1 MQIKRYEVS
10 NIQEAITKIK
20 KELGPDAIIL
30 STKKMKGAGGSM
42 LEVMAARE
50 LDLAT
55 VASADLSETALRGME
70 NDGKTSR
77 ADLNSILK
85 NNFDELKQL
94 FRELKNDQD
103 IRTELAEVKDSMNI
117 FFDVLG
123 LKRNKTGNDQTDSI
137 YYRLISEGIS
147 KEKAWRAADKVK
159 NELVSGQIEDSNAGL
174 AVVENLIRQSLP
186 MNNPCAK
193 GQRVKVLIGPTGVGK
208 TTTLAKL
215 SAFHALHEK
224 KNVGIITTDTY
235 RIAAV
240 EQLKIYDRSIGLPL
254 EIASGSMDFKKSLRK
269 FADKDIILVDTPG
282 TSRNDMLN
290 TGKLYETLKSE
301 VPCESNLLI
310 SLTSSKECMMEV
322 ASRYGRFDYNQVIL
336 TRADECT
343 RIGFLWDVL
352 DQIAKPVSYI
362 TNGQNV
368 PNDIEEANPQ
378 KIARLIVGNDLH

>member
-159 NELVSGQIEDSNAGL
+159 SELVSGQIEDSNAGL
-174 AVVENLIRQSLP
+174 VVVENLIRQSLP

-240 EQLKIYDRSIGLPL
+240 EQLKIYARIIGLPL

-368 PNDIEEANPQ
+368 PNDIEESNPQ

>member
-55 VASADLSETALRGME
+55 VASANLSETALRGME
-70 NDGKTSR
+70 NDGETSR

-240 EQLKIYDRSIGLPL
+240 EQLKIYARIIGLPL

>member
-159 NELVSGQIEDSNAGL
+159 SELVSGQIEDSNAGL
-174 AVVENLIRQSLP
+174 VVVENLIRQSLP

-240 EQLKIYDRSIGLPL
+240 EQLKIYARIIGLPL

-343 RIGFLWDVL
+343 RIGFLWDIL

>member
-174 AVVENLIRQSLP
+174 VVVENLIRQSLP

-240 EQLKIYDRSIGLPL
+240 EQLKIYARIIGLPL

>member
-240 EQLKIYDRSIGLPL
+240 EQLKIYARIIGLPL

-368 PNDIEEANPQ
+368 PNDIEESNPQ

>member
-55 VASADLSETALRGME
+55 VASANLSETALRGME
-70 NDGKTSR
+70 NDGETSR

-85 NNFDELKQL
+85 NNFDELKEL

-159 NELVSGQIEDSNAGL
+159 SELVSGQIEDSNAGL
-174 AVVENLIRQSLP
+174 VVVENLIRQSLP

-240 EQLKIYDRSIGLPL
+240 EQLKIYARIIGLPL

-368 PNDIEEANPQ
+368 PNDIEESNPQ

>member
-70 NDGKTSR
+70 NDGETSR

-85 NNFDELKQL
+85 NNFDELKEL

-240 EQLKIYDRSIGLPL
+240 EQLKIYARIIGLPL

-343 RIGFLWDVL
+343 RIGFLWDIL

>member
-240 EQLKIYDRSIGLPL
+240 EQLKIYARIIGLPL

-343 RIGFLWDVL
+343 RIGFLWDIL

-368 PNDIEEANPQ
+368 PNDIEESNPQ

>member
-70 NDGKTSR
+70 NDGETSR

-85 NNFDELKQL
+85 NKFDELKEL

-240 EQLKIYDRSIGLPL
+240 EQLKIYARIIGLPL

>member
-240 EQLKIYDRSIGLPL
+240 EQLKIYARIIGLPL

-343 RIGFLWDVL
+343 RIGFLWDIL

>member
-240 EQLKIYDRSIGLPL
+240 EQLKIYARIIGLPL

>member
-70 NDGKTSR
+70 NDGETSR

-85 NNFDELKQL
+85 NKFDELKEL

-159 NELVSGQIEDSNAGL
+159 SELVSGQIEDSNAGL
-174 AVVENLIRQSLP
+174 VVVENLIRQSLP

-240 EQLKIYDRSIGLPL
+240 EQLKIYARIIGLPL

>member
-70 NDGKTSR
+70 NDGETSR

-240 EQLKIYDRSIGLPL
+240 EQLKIYARIIGLPL

-343 RIGFLWDVL
+343 RIGFLWDIL